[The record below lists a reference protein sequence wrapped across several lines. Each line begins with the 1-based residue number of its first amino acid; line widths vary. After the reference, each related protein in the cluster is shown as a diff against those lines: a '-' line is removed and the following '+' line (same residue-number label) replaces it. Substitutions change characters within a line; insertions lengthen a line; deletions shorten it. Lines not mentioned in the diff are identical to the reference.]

1 MTMKL
6 PEVSTDKRD
15 LFAAYARFEHSL
27 KETGFLRG
35 KDGERANADWLRFS
49 REKEL
54 SDIFAHLSD
63 DADVSALINDPPNVQ
78 IIDGG
83 TVRWQETLDRPIS
96 SSHNLLISVKTV
108 RDNLFHGGKSGEN
121 TRDDALCRAAI
132 KVLFACLDRRA
143 DVKSMFDGE
152 Y

>member
-1 MTMKL
+1 MTTKL

-27 KETGFLRG
+27 KEIGFLHG
-35 KDGERANADWLRFS
+35 NDGGRAKPDWLKFS

-54 SDIFAHLSD
+54 AHIFDDLSEDSDV
-63 DADVSALINDPPNVQ
+63 ADLISDPPCVQ
-78 IIDGG
+78 M
-83 TVRWQETLDRPIS
+83 VRNGAVSWDQILTIPIS
-96 SSHNLLISVKTV
+96 SSYDLFRSVKII

-121 TRDDALCRAAI
+121 PRDDALCRAAT
-132 KVLFACLDRRA
+132 KVLFACLERRA
-143 DVKSMFDGE
+143 DVKAMFNGE